1 MSPLCSQLR
10 KLLEKIDC
18 TKSKP
23 RTAITSLN
31 LTTTS
36 SKGFI
41 GTTITRD
48 DISESA
54 PLLSQTAGSTTGSAT
69 STGSRPEQLWNKA
82 YDELKKDHGELLQG
96 YEKILSQE
104 LNGVDWNTVLSKSQ
118 LVGTMIEEENPVERM
133 SQMTRLIQA
142 GLKKTETEANM
153 KERAGEAIRVVLSA
167 KKMIDS
173 VIEKVPQAA
182 LAWTGVCLGLQVSL
196 LMETENI
203 DTNLSEDI
211 SKPYQ

>member
-1 MSPLCSQLR
+1 LHS
-10 KLLEKIDC
+10 
-18 TKSKP
+18 

-41 GTTITRD
+41 GTSIRDEIT
-48 DISESA
+48 
-54 PLLSQTAGSTTGSAT
+54 PLLSQTTVSTTGSAAP
-69 STGSRPEQLWNKA
+69 TGSLPEQLWNKA
-82 YDELKKDHGELLQG
+82 YDELKKDHGELLLR
-96 YEKILSQE
+96 YETILSQE
-104 LNGVDWNTVLSKSQ
+104 LNGVDWNTVSKSQ

-142 GLKKTETEANM
+142 GLKKTETEAEM
-153 KERAGEAIRVVLSA
+153 KERAGEAIQVVLSA

-173 VIEKVPQAA
+173 IIEKVPPAA

-196 LMETENI
+196 LVGTENI
-203 DTNLSEDI
+203 DTNLSGDI